1 MPMVRNI
8 PIYVCEAILLK
19 HVIILVD
26 IQSSSIRP
34 DYFTIVELCMYPV
47 VDLALKLDSADYEAT
62 ETHFDLHV
70 SVIIGFSTPNHS
82 DQIY

>member
-1 MPMVRNI
+1 
-8 PIYVCEAILLK
+8 
-19 HVIILVD
+19 
-26 IQSSSIRP
+26 
-34 DYFTIVELCMYPV
+34 MYPV